1 MEETY
6 EKVITPLYTDLPQGI
21 HFETKVY
28 VVLEK
33 EASLPLHELEDL

>member
-6 EKVITPLYTDLPQGI
+6 EKIITPLYTDLPQGF
-21 HFETKVY
+21 HFEKKVY
-28 VVLEK
+28 VVVK